1 MTSMFPG
8 THPGGGILLEGESVR
23 VYVFDAEQCDP
34 KKCSARRLA
43 RFDLVESVGRLGL
56 LPKKAIMLDPFAKRA
71 LSPADAKQ
79 ASNRGVVILDCSWAH
94 AEGTFKNAKRI
105 ARLTSRGLPFL
116 LAANPVNYGKP
127 YRLSSLEAAAAALA
141 ILGDASHAHRLAAA
155 TNWGTTFMQ
164 LNAEPLEEYAGAEN
178 STEVVSIQDAYLAQA
193 KGSSS
198 HPSEDEA

>member
-1 MTSMFPG
+1 MTSRFPG

-43 RFDLVESVGRLGL
+43 RFDMVESVGRLGL

-79 ASNRGVVILDCSWAH
+79 ARYRGVVILDCSWAH
-94 AEGTFKNAKRI
+94 AEGTFKKAKRI
-105 ARLTSRGLPFL
+105 AGLRSRGLPFL

-127 YRLSSLEAAAAALA
+127 FRLSSLEAAAAALA
-141 ILGDASHAHRLAAA
+141 ILGDTAHAHRLAAT

-164 LNAEPLEEYAGAEN
+164 LNAEPLEEYAGAED
-178 STEVVSIQDAYLAQA
+178 STEVVRIQDAYLAQA
-193 KGSSS
+193 KGSNPP
-198 HPSEDEA
+198 PSEDEA